1 MHHIANQLIRLWERV
16 NEPRT
21 ISVLYFV
28 QYVVLASAGL
38 WALAVPPM
46 SLEGEIGTVAMN
58 SLAGILVFSG
68 VLGAV
73 AALPGIYW
81 LERAAVLGVGWA
93 ALIYLWI
100 IVSLHFTTDG
110 NRMLQAAFVA
120 IGLLHQGVRWVRIHE
135 RPYRPVDEIA

>member
-1 MHHIANQLIRLWERV
+1 MHHIANQLIKLWERV

-28 QYVVLASAGL
+28 QYVVLAAAGL

-68 VLGAV
+68 ALGAV